1 MVHLPLRQEHPLSER
16 IRKKALPTEHDTGYH
31 RSQPPRP
38 RTHKPAVPADNRNNR
53 GGTMLNNKWFCE
65 PNPFRETYC
74 YMSIQKKTIDNYL
87 QITGWQTAT
96 ANMQS
101 IVTMDQYQDKDEKK
115 AIQELLKKL
124 SYCIEKNITLITPT
138 NQTMPLLRTRILTL
152 NIPNVSFTTIKT
164 ICIEHLME
172 KYFTE
177 KTTVKDT
184 PKNMHRIFTA
194 IAPLISQEEL
204 L

>member
-1 MVHLPLRQEHPLSER
+1 
-16 IRKKALPTEHDTGYH
+16 
-31 RSQPPRP
+31 
-38 RTHKPAVPADNRNNR
+38 
-53 GGTMLNNKWFCE
+53 MLNNKWFCE